1 MCTEHTN
8 YNINMINILYTSFY
22 SFLTVQTTT
31 VKQEVDMQDV
41 RKRGLFRSNY
51 FAEAI

>member
-1 MCTEHTN
+1 
-8 YNINMINILYTSFY
+8 
-22 SFLTVQTTT
+22 

-51 FAEAI
+51 FAEVI